1 MSEAVATC
9 VGVVTLDVVAIVDS
23 FPEVEGRTEAR
34 DIFLTGGGT
43 AANAAVVL
51 ARQGVPTAFAGL
63 VGDDQAG
70 RRAVELLRAEG
81 VDTSGVQVSPGAPT
95 QTSCVIV
102 DSSTSSRSIMTTAA
116 APLTGLSERA
126 RTLIA
131 GSRWVHVDHRGYG
144 AVRDLVPRLG
154 SAPRVSLDSGNAP
167 VPDLDLSGLDLYVP
181 TLKGLLLL
189 QGADDPDE
197 AAHRALSRG
206 CHAVVATDGERGARG
221 WWDEEGAAWTRT
233 TGPGSVA
240 VPAYDVGT
248 VVSTLGAGDVF
259 HGALISALCRDCTW
273 EEALRWA
280 NITAGLSTRGRDG
293 REGVPTADR
302 VRSLLHI

>member
-116 APLTGLSERA
+116 APLTGNR
-126 RTLIA
+126 
-131 GSRWVHVDHRGYG
+131 
-144 AVRDLVPRLG
+144 
-154 SAPRVSLDSGNAP
+154 
-167 VPDLDLSGLDLYVP
+167 
-181 TLKGLLLL
+181 
-189 QGADDPDE
+189 
-197 AAHRALSRG
+197 
-206 CHAVVATDGERGARG
+206 
-221 WWDEEGAAWTRT
+221 
-233 TGPGSVA
+233 
-240 VPAYDVGT
+240 
-248 VVSTLGAGDVF
+248 
-259 HGALISALCRDCTW
+259 
-273 EEALRWA
+273 
-280 NITAGLSTRGRDG
+280 
-293 REGVPTADR
+293 
-302 VRSLLHI
+302 